1 MLSIDND
8 IVADAW
14 LEFNGCLVGSMVLG
28 FLGEEFFK
36 VFKTQLIDILCIR
49 ILCKDVEGAIY

>member
-14 LEFNGCLVGSMVLG
+14 LEFNGCVV
-28 FLGEEFFK
+28 EEL
-36 VFKTQLIDILCIR
+36 VFKFEISIS
-49 ILCKDVEGAIY
+49 